1 MNQGG
6 IIGSNVALQSY
17 EKRSKKRETMFTKS
31 LITAGVMIAALMS
44 ASSGSASRLPL
55 RGLGAWPS
63 LALSETRQSHSD
75 QNELRQEFH
84 QIYPLSP
91 NGRVSVENLNGQV
104 KISVWD
110 RSEVQVNAVKRAY
123 KQERLDQA
131 KIEVNAG
138 AEFIRIRTDYPD
150 WNQNFTDDNRGRM
163 NNPALVDYS
172 ITVPR
177 KVRLE
182 SIDLVNGA
190 LEIDGVEGDVKASSV
205 NGRVVARGLLGVA
218 KLSTVNGGL
227 EATFVSLD
235 SARPISLN
243 SVNGS
248 VTIIIPSDANAT
260 VRAGTVHGA
269 ISNDFGINV
278 HHGEYVGHELYG
290 QIGTGGP
297 TIKLGN
303 VNGRI
308 MIRHAQD
315 GKALSPGTGLL
326 SDKDKSYKDKQKEK
340 NKGVGYGEGEGG
352 HEDEDGRLSVEE
364 RREAAA
370 ARRAER
376 AEQASAARISRET
389 QAEVQREVERALR
402 DAQRE
407 IEAAQREVQREVQRE
422 TQRHLREQVRR
433 EVREGIGRGEG
444 TGRGSG
450 EGDYN
455 RFTEKESKSF
465 VVSGAPTVNLSTFDG
480 SITIR
485 GWDKPEVM
493 YTATKRANDPEE
505 AKQITIQSEQ
515 QGSRVSVVARSP
527 ESNGVVSLEVYVPR
541 NASLHV
547 SSGDGS
553 LNLDGVSGE
562 LDLRTGDGSIEVA
575 GSKGQLRVN
584 TGDGHIKVAEFDGT
598 IDARTGDGSI
608 SLDGRFTALAARTGD
623 GSISLSV
630 PANSDFTIETD
641 AEDIDNSGLTMVED
655 VAASK
660 RMRRWKVGKGGNV
673 FLLSTGDGRIALQ
686 SR

>member
-1 MNQGG
+1 M
-6 IIGSNVALQSY
+6 
-17 EKRSKKRETMFTKS
+17 
-31 LITAGVMIAALMS
+31 
-44 ASSGSASRLPL
+44 
-55 RGLGAWPS
+55 
-63 LALSETRQSHSD
+63 
-75 QNELRQEFH
+75 
-84 QIYPLSP
+84 
-91 NGRVSVENLNGQV
+91 
-104 KISVWD
+104 ISV
-110 RSEVQVNAVKRAY
+110 
-123 KQERLDQA
+123 L
-131 KIEVNAG
+131 
-138 AEFIRIRTDYPD
+138 T
-150 WNQNFTDDNRGRM
+150 
-163 NNPALVDYS
+163 YS
-172 ITVPR
+172 
-177 KVRLE
+177 
-182 SIDLVNGA
+182 
-190 LEIDGVEGDVKASSV
+190 
-205 NGRVVARGLLGVA
+205 
-218 KLSTVNGGL
+218 
-227 EATFVSLD
+227 
-235 SARPISLN
+235 
-243 SVNGS
+243 
-248 VTIIIPSDANAT
+248 
-260 VRAGTVHGA
+260 
-269 ISNDFGINV
+269 
-278 HHGEYVGHELYG
+278 HGEYVGHELYG

-315 GKALSPGTGLL
+315 GRALSPATGLL

-340 NKGVGYGEGEGG
+340 NKGAGYGEGEG
-352 HEDEDGRLSVEE
+352 EDEDEDRRLSAEE

-376 AEQASAARISRET
+376 AEQASAARLSRET
-389 QAEVQREVERALR
+389 QAEVQREVERAIR
-402 DAQRE
+402 DAHRE
-407 IEAAQREVQREVQRE
+407 IEAAQREVERE
-422 TQRHLREQVRR
+422 TQRQVREQVRR
-433 EVREGIGRGEG
+433 DVREGIGRGEG
-444 TGRGSG
+444 SGRGRG

-485 GWDKPEVM
+485 GWDKSEVM
-493 YTATKRANDPEE
+493 YTATKRANDPQE

-515 QGSRVSVVARSP
+515 QGSRVSVIARSP
-527 ESNGVVSLEVYVPR
+527 ESNGVASLEVYVPR

-584 TGDGHIKVAEFDGT
+584 TGDGHIKVSEFDGT
-598 IDARTGDGSI
+598 VDARTGDGSI

-660 RMRRWKVGKGGNV
+660 RMRRWKVGRGGNV